1 MYGYYYC
8 RQKIW
13 PNFIIMTMLPG
24 IFFLWSMTRTVLF
37 LPFLPLCSMKTNI
50 CSTYRV
56 LDYLY
61 ITLYVFMIHFCLQY
75 FHLCVYHKM
84 PIFQHEKYLP
94 TEVTISMA
102 NERLG
107 AQTEVVF
114 HIEEGSFYNCVM
126 PGIQYQPTK

>member
-1 MYGYYYC
+1 MTKFY
-8 RQKIW
+8 
-13 PNFIIMTMLPG
+13 IIMAMLPG
-24 IFFLWSMTRTVLF
+24 IFFCEAWQEQYFFYLPYLCAAWKLTFVQRTV
-37 LPFLPLCSMKTNI
+37 
-50 CSTYRV
+50 
-56 LDYLY
+56 YLY

-75 FHLCVYHKM
+75 ISVYVYHKM